1 MYEIVCLI
9 WTHIC
14 VLSSLD
20 LGSQIH
26 ATIYNTTCRD
36 SLDLGSPSNKRHP
49 ADVIHKYM
57 LPSTLLAGNHYL
69 GSPSN
74 KRHPPHA
81 YRNKYQ
87 QVHTSV
93 EIGVHMALIHCLLT
107 SNDAQLDLVA
117 GGGM

>member
-1 MYEIVCLI
+1 MYALRNVVMYETVCLI
-9 WTHIC
+9 WTQIC

-26 ATIYNTTCRD
+26 ATIYTTCRE
-36 SLDLGSPSNKRHP
+36 SLD
-49 ADVIHKYM
+49 
-57 LPSTLLAGNHYL
+57 L

-93 EIGVHMALIHCLLT
+93 EIGAHMDLIHCLLT